1 MGSDPQGLGPRAHK
15 GNGMRP
21 LEGLRVVD
29 LTRVLSGPYCT
40 MQLGDMGA
48 EVIKIEQPGKGDD
61 TRAFAPPYQGD
72 QAAYFLSINR
82 NKKSVTLDMKTAAGK
97 EVLWRLIDKSD
108 ILVENFRPGAMDR
121 LGFGY
126 AAVRKRRPAMVYAS
140 ISGFGASGPQ
150 KDRPGYDVI
159 VQGEAGIMDITGP
172 ADGAPYKVGAA
183 IGDLVSGLYAVQ
195 GILAALYAAKATGV
209 GQHVDVSMY
218 EAVASLL
225 TFNAGIYFA
234 TGEPPRRRG
243 NAHPTIVPYE
253 TFEAA
258 DGWINLGVAN
268 DDLWQRFCKAAE
280 RPDLA
285 TDPRYLEA
293 ADRVRNR
300 DELVPLVRSLIRE
313 RTRDEWMARLD
324 KAGVPAGAIR
334 TVGEVCESDL
344 LKARDM
350 IAEMKHASA
359 GAVKAVKNAVH
370 LSGTPLDSYTAPPQ
384 LGQHTRVVLTG
395 LLGYSAAEV
404 EKLTQDGVI

>member
-1 MGSDPQGLGPRAHK
+1 
-15 GNGMRP
+15 MRP

-48 EVIKIEQPGKGDD
+48 DVIKVEQPGKGDD

-82 NKKSVTLDMKTAAGK
+82 NKRSITLDMKREAGK
-97 EVLWRLIDKSD
+97 AVLWRLIDRSD

-126 AAVRKRRPAMVYAS
+126 EAVRKRRPGMIYAS
-140 ISGFGASGPQ
+140 ISGFGQTGPQ
-150 KDRPGYDVI
+150 QDRPGYDVI

-172 ADGAPYKVGAA
+172 EGGTPYKVGTA

-195 GILAALYAAKATGV
+195 GILAALYAARATGQ
-209 GQHVDVSMY
+209 GQHVDISMY

-268 DDLWQRFCKAAE
+268 DDLWQRFCTAAE

-285 TDPRYLEA
+285 EDPRYLKA

-300 DELVPLVRSLIRE
+300 AKLVPIVRAVVRE
-313 RTRDEWMARLD
+313 RTRDDWMARLE
-324 KAGVPAGAIR
+324 KAGGVPAGAIR

-350 IAEMKHASA
+350 VAQMPHASA
-359 GAVKAVKNAVH
+359 GVVKAVKNAVH
-370 LSGTPLDSYTAPPQ
+370 LSGTPLNAYVAPPQ
-384 LGQHTRVVLTG
+384 LGEHTREVLTE
-395 LLGYSAAEV
+395 LLGYSEAEMESLAAE
-404 EKLTQDGVI
+404 GVV

>member
-1 MGSDPQGLGPRAHK
+1 
-15 GNGMRP
+15 MRP

-48 EVIKIEQPGKGDD
+48 EVIKVEQPGKGDD

-82 NKKSVTLDMKTAAGK
+82 NKKSVTLDLKSEAGK

-126 AAVRKRRPAMVYAS
+126 KAVKKRRPAMVYAS

-172 ADGAPYKVGAA
+172 RDGAPYKVGTAVA
-183 IGDLVSGLYAVQ
+183 DLVSGLYAVQ
-195 GILAALYAAKATGV
+195 GILAALYAAKSTGTGQHI
-209 GQHVDVSMY
+209 GQHVDISMY
-218 EAVASLL
+218 EAMASLL

-234 TGEPPRRRG
+234 TGNAPRRRG
-243 NAHPTIVPYE
+243 NDHPTIVPYQ

-258 DGWINLGVAN
+258 DGWINLAVGN
-268 DDLWQRFCKAAE
+268 DDLWRRFCNAAE
-280 RPDLA
+280 TPDLVE
-285 TDPRYLEA
+285 DPRFAKA

-300 DELVPLVRSLIRE
+300 EELVPLVQAIVRQ
-313 RTRDEWMARLD
+313 RTRDDWMARLNE
-324 KAGVPAGAIR
+324 AGVPSGAIR
-334 TVGEVCESDL
+334 TVGEVCDSDL
-344 LKARDM
+344 LEARGM
-350 IAEMKHASA
+350 IAQMDHASA
-359 GAVKAVKNAVH
+359 GTVRAVKNAVH
-370 LSGTPLDSYTAPPQ
+370 LSGTPLDTYAAPPQ
-384 LGQHTRVVLTG
+384 LGEHTLEVLTG
-395 LLGYSAAEV
+395 LLGYSKAKV
-404 EKLTQDGVI
+404 EKLARDGVI

>member
-1 MGSDPQGLGPRAHK
+1 
-15 GNGMRP
+15 MRP

-40 MQLGDMGA
+40 MQLGDLGA

-82 NKKSVTLDMKTAAGK
+82 NKKSVTLDMKSEAGK
-97 EVLWRLIDKSD
+97 EVLWRLIGKSD

-126 AAVRKRRPAMVYAS
+126 TAVRTRKPAMVYAS

-172 ADGAPYKVGAA
+172 QDGAPYKVGTAVA
-183 IGDLVSGLYAVQ
+183 DLVSGLYAAQ
-195 GILAALYAAKATGV
+195 GILAALYAAKSTGR
-209 GQHVDVSMY
+209 GQHVDISMY
-218 EAVASLL
+218 EAMASLL

-243 NAHPTIVPYE
+243 NTHPTIVPYE

-258 DGWINLGVAN
+258 DGWINLAVGN
-268 DDLWQRFCKAAE
+268 DDLWRRFCTAAE

-285 TDPRYLEA
+285 ADPRYLKA

-300 DELVPLVRSLIRE
+300 DELVPLVRSLIKQ
-313 RTRDEWMARLD
+313 RTRDDWMARLNA
-324 KAGVPAGAIR
+324 AGVPSGAIR
-334 TVGEVCESDL
+334 TVGEVCDSDL
-344 LKARDM
+344 LKARGM
-350 IAEMKHASA
+350 IAEMQHASA
-359 GAVKAVKNAVH
+359 GTVKAMKNAVH
-370 LSGTPLDSYTAPPQ
+370 LSGTPLDAYAAPPQ
-384 LGQHTRVVLTG
+384 LGEHTREVLTG
-395 LLGYSAAEV
+395 LLGYSKAEV
-404 EKLTQDGVI
+404 EALARDGVI

>member
-1 MGSDPQGLGPRAHK
+1 
-15 GNGMRP
+15 MRP

-48 EVIKIEQPGKGDD
+48 EVIKVEQPGKGDD

-82 NKKSVTLDMKTAAGK
+82 NKKSITLDMKSEAGK
-97 EVLWRLIDKSD
+97 AVLWRLIERSD

-126 AAVRKRRPAMVYAS
+126 KAVEKRRPAIVYAS
-140 ISGFGASGPQ
+140 ISGFGQTGPQ

-172 ADGAPYKVGAA
+172 QDGAPYKVGAA

-195 GILAALYAAKATGV
+195 GILAALYAAKATGR
-209 GQHVDVSMY
+209 GQHVDISMY

-243 NAHPTIVPYE
+243 NAHPTLVPYE

-268 DDLWQRFCKAAE
+268 DDLWQRFCRAAD

-285 TDPRYLEA
+285 ADPLYLEA

-300 DELVPLVRSLIRE
+300 DELVPLVRALVKE
-313 RTRDEWMARLD
+313 RTRDDWMARLD

-334 TVGEVCESDL
+334 TVGEVCDSDL

-350 IAEMKHASA
+350 IAQMEHASA

-370 LSGTPLDSYTAPPQ
+370 LSATPLDAYAAPPQ
-384 LGQHTRVVLTG
+384 LGQHTREVLTG
-395 LLGYSAAEV
+395 LLGYSMADA
-404 EKLTQDGVI
+404 EKLARDGVV